1 MASQGGLDLAA
12 AEEQLTSAEVQA
24 VIDQDMADV
33 RANQIRQTP
42 TFFVNGEPLD
52 PFGMQELIDAVESEV
67 AEISGEGDGQ

>member
-1 MASQGGLDLAA
+1 
-12 AEEQLTSAEVQA
+12 
-24 VIDQDMADV
+24 MADV

-52 PFGMQELIDAVESEV
+52 PFGMQELIDAVESKV